1 MRYFDGQPEGFGAG
15 SPFAMG
21 LDGLVSRP
29 VAAYVKGLT
38 LLGHFKEHKEDEF
51 EKGRIPD
58 NTMMLNIVIR
68 AAIDRTDKLERFH
81 WELNSSPMKT
91 VYQGLSMRVTL
102 TSLTLKF
109 PSSRI
114 PRPTT
119 TIPGIP
125 SLRYLHLIG
134 MDPLCYNDDASLLPL
149 EAKKLETLKLEWSPR
164 MRREREPSVLLSL
177 LFGRCYEAGYKMTA
191 KHFGMKN
198 LFARKEAIIDSIFDM
213 ERIESLS
220 TINCMDPN
228 EPGTIFVDRTWMMSS
243 KPNEI
248 FPKMKK
254 IRIDRLDE
262 RRAEPLTIFE
272 NLEEIYLIN
281 RNPRA
286 DPLSASTGSVATLN
300 GVSAPASPNTP
311 LTPVNSDL
319 PKQLISIGSE
329 YLAAISS
336 RHGKTLK
343 KLLLSDRWSLSAE
356 VLKNLL
362 IECPHVEQLG
372 VAIDK
377 DFSPLDDLQEVSP
390 NLKALRILIRP
401 DSPIWQTMKDIDI
414 DTHCFGIGANT
425 AKPEFDNF
433 KWFGMGDWYFHL
445 GDVRQVRDPKTGTP
459 KLVRVVTPVDW
470 DTIKH
475 VEIWGQD
482 TLDL

>member
-1 MRYFDGQPEGFGAG
+1 
-15 SPFAMG
+15 MG

-29 VAAYVKGLT
+29 VAGYVKGLT
-38 LLGHFKEHKEDEF
+38 LMGHFKEHKEDEF

-58 NTMMLNIVIR
+58 NTMMLNIVVR

-81 WELNSSPMKT
+81 WSLNSSPMKT
-91 VYQGLSMRVTL
+91 VYQGLSSRTTL
-102 TSLTLKF
+102 TSLTLRF

-125 SLRYLHLIG
+125 SLKYLHLIG
-134 MDPLCYNDDASLLPL
+134 MDPLCYNDDASMLFL
-149 EAKKLETLKLEWSPR
+149 EAKKLETVKLEWSPR
-164 MRREREPSVLLSL
+164 MRREREPSVLMSL
-177 LFGRCYEAGYKMTA
+177 LFGRCHEANYRMSV
-191 KHFGMKN
+191 KHWGMKN
-198 LFARKEAIIDSIFDM
+198 LFARKEALIDAILTPDSF
-213 ERIESLS
+213 ESLT
-220 TINCMDPN
+220 TINCMDPH
-228 EPGTIFVDRTWMMSS
+228 EPGTIFVDRTWMLSS
-243 KPNEI
+243 KGPREQ
-248 FPKMKK
+248 FPKLKK

-281 RNPRA
+281 RNPRM
-286 DPLSASTGSVATLN
+286 DPAATSAATGVVATLN

-343 KLLLSDRWSLSAE
+343 KLLLSDRWSLSPE

-377 DFSPLDDLQEVSP
+377 DFSPLEDLKEVSP
-390 NLKALRILIRP
+390 NLRALRVLLRP
-401 DSPIWQTMKDIDI
+401 DSHLWQTMREIDV
-414 DTHCFGIGANT
+414 DTHCLGIGVKT
-425 AKPEFDNF
+425 AGPQFDNF
-433 KWFGMGDWYFHL
+433 EWFGMGEMYFHM
-445 GDVRQVRDPKTGTP
+445 GEVRQFRDPKTGEIRP
-459 KLVRVVTPVDW
+459 VRVVTSVDW

-475 VEIWGQD
+475 VEIWGED

>member
-1 MRYFDGQPEGFGAG
+1 
-15 SPFAMG
+15 MG

-29 VAAYVKGLT
+29 IAGYVKGLT
-38 LLGHFKEHKEDEF
+38 LIGNFKEHKEDEF

-68 AAIDRTDKLERFH
+68 AAIEKTDKLERFH
-81 WELNSSPMKT
+81 WELNSCPMRT
-91 VYQGLSMRVTL
+91 VYQGLASRASL
-102 TSLTLKF
+102 TSLTLRF
-109 PSSRI
+109 PSSRT

-125 SLRYLHLIG
+125 SLKYIHLIG
-134 MDPLCYNDDASLLPL
+134 MDPLCYNDDAGLLLL
-149 EAKKLETLKLEWSPR
+149 EARKLQTLKLEWSPR

-177 LFGRCYEAGYKMTA
+177 LFGRCFEAGHKLSVENW
-191 KHFGMKN
+191 GMKN
-198 LFARKEAIIDSIFDM
+198 LFARKEAQIDSILDF
-213 ERIESLS
+213 ETLESLT
-220 TINCMDPN
+220 TINCMDPH
-228 EPGTIFVDRTWMMSS
+228 EPGTIFVDRTWMLS
-243 KPNEI
+243 KEDKI
-248 FPKMKK
+248 FHKLRK

-262 RRAEPLTIFE
+262 RRAEPLNVFE

-281 RNPRA
+281 RNPKMEQRG
-286 DPLSASTGSVATLN
+286 PSLGSIATIN

-343 KLLLSDRWSLSAE
+343 KLLLSDRWSLSAT

-372 VAIDK
+372 VAVDK

-390 NLKALRILIRP
+390 NLKALRILIRH
-401 DSPIWQTMKDIDI
+401 DSPLWQTMKDIDVE
-414 DTHCFGIGANT
+414 THCFGIGMNT

-433 KWFGMGDWYFHL
+433 KWFGMGDLYFHL
-445 GDVRQVRDPKTGTP
+445 GDIRQVKDPKSGAWRP
-459 KLVRVVTPVDW
+459 VRVVTPVDW
-470 DTIKH
+470 DTIRQ
-475 VEIWGQD
+475 VEIWGED

>member
-1 MRYFDGQPEGFGAG
+1 
-15 SPFAMG
+15 MG

-29 VAAYVKGLT
+29 VASYVKGLT
-38 LLGHFKEHKEDEF
+38 LFGNFKEYREDEF

-68 AAIDRTDKLERFH
+68 AAIDKTDKLERFH

-91 VYQGLSMRVTL
+91 VYQGLALRASL
-102 TSLTLKF
+102 TSLTLRF
-109 PSSRI
+109 PNSRI

-125 SLRYLHLIG
+125 SLKYLHLIG
-134 MDPLCYNDDASLLPL
+134 MDPLCYNDDAGLLLL
-149 EAKKLETLKLEWSPR
+149 EAKKLETVKLEWSPR

-177 LFGRCYEAGYKMTA
+177 LFGRIYEAGHKLSV
-191 KHFGMKN
+191 KSWGMKN
-198 LFARKEAIIDSIFDM
+198 LFARKEAQIDSIMDFSVV
-213 ERIESLS
+213 ESLT
-220 TINCMDPN
+220 TINCMDPH
-228 EPGTIFVDRTWMMSS
+228 EPGTIFVDRTWMLS
-243 KPNEI
+243 
-248 FPKMKK
+248 PKDEKFDRLKK

-262 RRAEPLTIFE
+262 RRAEPLTVFE

-281 RNPRA
+281 RNPKTESQA
-286 DPLSASTGSVATLN
+286 APKGSIATIN

-362 IECPHVEQLG
+362 MECPHVEQLG
-372 VAIDK
+372 VAVDK
-377 DFSPLDDLQEVSP
+377 DWAPLEDLQEVSP
-390 NLKALRILIRP
+390 NLKALRILMRQ
-401 DSPIWQTMKDIDI
+401 DSPLWQTMKDIDI
-414 DTHCFGIGANT
+414 ETHCFGIGIKT
-425 AKPEFDNF
+425 ASPEFDNF
-433 KWFGMGDWYFHL
+433 TWFGIGDWYFHL
-445 GDVRQVRDPKTGTP
+445 GDIRQVKDAKTGAWR
-459 KLVRVVTPVDW
+459 KVRVVTQVDW

-475 VEIWGQD
+475 VEIWGED